1 MKTPHGLG
9 ECMELTFAIIG
20 CGLTGTSTF
29 CQFIRNLRE
38 KADGRH
44 LGCAGIRIA
53 VVEKQNFFG
62 PGFPFS
68 DEFVMACHMKNTCAE
83 EMGIEPD
90 DSRDFKEW
98 AESEYGR
105 PASRYK
111 AFSKTDE
118 LKATS
123 YTYYPRAVM
132 GEYLRARFME
142 SVETA
147 RSLGCRVSLY
157 PRCEVV
163 EAAEKREKLTL
174 RIKELEGGGVF
185 FLEADRVLLSTG
197 HWFNPSN
204 DSCFFS
210 SPWPARTLLEGISPG
225 ASVAVLGSS
234 LSAVD
239 AVLTL
244 TSEGE
249 FFRSASG
256 ELLYSCP
263 SQTRKI
269 ALCSRKG
276 ILPKVRGKMGHYKNR
291 FLTLGNVQLLLKNYV
306 EKPVLEGLFRLLRL
320 DLEAVYGHPI
330 PWSEVM
336 SPSLPPIENLER
348 DLKKAEE
355 GDGPQGELLW
365 QTVLHQSF
373 FMAREIYL
381 HLPAYEKMRFEKKY
395 GTIFFSYAAPMPP
408 VVAAKLMA
416 LMKSG
421 TVQLIKLG
429 ETYTLRKDP
438 SGMGYEIVSRGQQG
452 KTRRNCYDYLVDAR
466 GQERSFVKNPS
477 ELALNMLRSGVV
489 RIERLPI
496 KTRSGPPGGMAAL
509 DKENV
514 YDSGSL
520 WIHPETHQV
529 LMVKADGIT
538 TPSRC
543 LYAAGIMTRG
553 QILDASTARG
563 CALSAS
569 RVASQWASLVDYKS

>member
-1 MKTPHGLG
+1 
-9 ECMELTFAIIG
+9 MELTFAIVG

-29 CQFIRNLRE
+29 CQFIRSLQE
-38 KADGRH
+38 KAGRRH
-44 LGCAGIRIA
+44 LAYTGIRIA
-53 VVEKQNFFG
+53 VVEKQRFFG
-62 PGFPFS
+62 PGFPYS
-68 DEFVMACHMKNTCAE
+68 DEFVMACHMTNTCAE
-83 EMGIEPD
+83 EMGIKPD
-90 DSRDFKEW
+90 NPRDFKEW
-98 AESEYGR
+98 VESKSGR
-105 PASRYK
+105 PASRCT
-111 AFSKTDE
+111 AFPGADE
-118 LKATS
+118 FEAVS
-123 YTYYPRAVM
+123 CTYYPRAVM
-132 GEYLRARFME
+132 GEYLRSRFME

-147 RSLGCRVSLY
+147 RELGCEVSLY
-157 PRCEVV
+157 PRCEVLD
-163 EAAEKREKLTL
+163 AAEKREKLAL
-174 RIKELEGGGVF
+174 RIKDLEGGRTF
-185 FLEADRVLLSTG
+185 FLEADRVLLATG
-197 HWFNPSN
+197 HWFNPSK
-204 DSCFFS
+204 DTRSFS
-210 SPWPARTLLEGISPG
+210 SPWPARVLLEGIPRG

-234 LSAVD
+234 LSAID

-249 FFRSASG
+249 FFRSPSG
-256 ELLYSCP
+256 ELHYRCP

-269 ALCSRKG
+269 ALCSRRG
-276 ILPKVRGKMGHYKNR
+276 ILPKVRGKMGGYKNQ
-291 FLTLGNVQLLLKNYV
+291 FLTQGNIQHLLKNRG
-306 EKPVLEGLFRLLRL
+306 EEPALDGLFRLLRL

-330 PWSEVM
+330 PWSEVIN
-336 SPSLPPIENLER
+336 PSLPPMETLER

-355 GDGPQGELLW
+355 GDGPQGDLLW

-373 FMAREIYL
+373 FMAREVYL

-408 VVAAKLMA
+408 VVAAKLLV

-438 SGMGYEIVSRGQQG
+438 SGMGYEILSRAQQG
-452 KTRRNCYDYLVDAR
+452 ETRRNCYDYLVDAR
-466 GQERSFVKNPS
+466 GQELSFVKNPS
-477 ELALNMLRSGVV
+477 ELAGNLLRSGVV

-496 KTRSGPPGGMAAL
+496 QTRSGPPGDMAAL
-509 DKENV
+509 DKENI

-529 LMVKADGIT
+529 LRVKADGST

-563 CALSAS
+563 CILSAS
-569 RVASQWASLVDYKS
+569 RVASQWANLVDYKS